1 MRKVVFFKESNRKP
15 PMRRG
20 SRSCRCLRILF
31 GARTGSQWRWSLH
44 GLASG
49 ELPYSLLFACW
60 RSSGEGRE
68 CRRPKGDRAFAQGG
82 CRCKGYTDHCITA
95 ASFKICQA
103 STDAELLT
111 LCAIGTG
118 LRRFQ
123 RGVMFQSCPIRHR
136 TPCRSGGRARV
147 KGIRYLPIPGLFG
160 AQDVDL
166 SSKLLSD
173 ATIARFCQVRSVADP
188 FIFVLVVTRR
198 FTDCQDVLLADQ
210 NLRTLRRRQSR
221 CSMLCSAS
229 PCNLCQAQ
237 LERLARCQTFASCAD
252 QAEGLEFNRW

>member
-1 MRKVVFFKESNRKP
+1 MRN
-15 PMRRG
+15 
-20 SRSCRCLRILF
+20 
-31 GARTGSQWRWSLH
+31 WH
-44 GLASG
+44 
-49 ELPYSLLFACW
+49 
-60 RSSGEGRE
+60 
-68 CRRPKGDRAFAQGG
+68 RPKAVPTGRHASELSDPAQ
-82 CRCKGYTDHCITA
+82 
-95 ASFKICQA
+95 
-103 STDAELLT
+103 DALQKWRPGESE
-111 LCAIGTG
+111 GN
-118 LRRFQ
+118 
-123 RGVMFQSCPIRHR
+123 PI
-136 TPCRSGGRARV
+136 SSDS
-147 KGIRYLPIPGLFG
+147 LLFG